1 MHSMHHLPGI
11 GNFMLDKGQSTRRIL
26 LLVVV
31 LVLAIAGTGCLAKSG
46 TYAPID
52 WAAEMHYNQ
61 SYRAQEPPRLVSPLG
76 AVPFKFASD
85 TRELTREPAISPAD
99 YSGLTN
105 PVTRSAATSGAGV
118 ELFRVNCSMCH
129 GSEGLGDGRVSEFL
143 VAYNY
148 FAAPDLTLDGTVS
161 KTDGDLYGILTN
173 GINVMPTFKNLLSP
187 GDRWLL
193 VDYMRQLQGR

>member
-1 MHSMHHLPGI
+1 
-11 GNFMLDKGQSTRRIL
+11 
-26 LLVVV
+26 
-31 LVLAIAGTGCLAKSG
+31 
-46 TYAPID
+46 
-52 WAAEMHYNQ
+52 
-61 SYRAQEPPRLVSPLG
+61 
-76 AVPFKFASD
+76 
-85 TRELTREPAISPAD
+85 
-99 YSGLTN
+99 
-105 PVTRSAATSGAGV
+105 
-118 ELFRVNCSMCH
+118 MCH